1 MSAPPAID
9 TTFRSVASQP
19 NPASDQAFV
28 AGGVA
33 AANELTPAAQM
44 AKLWGSETT
53 AEKYC
58 AGPVATVPGF
68 EALHRMTVQLL
79 SETLGA
85 QSKLLVLGCGGGLEI
100 RSFAQARPGWTFVGV
115 DPFKPMVDLARR
127 TIGPELMQRV
137 ELVQAYIPDAP
148 AGPFDGATC
157 LLTLHM
163 IEDNGAK
170 LQALQAIRSRLRPG
184 APFVMA
190 HLCID
195 KYAPTADALVCRY
208 ARYEGLTE
216 EQIQVR
222 KGFIL
227 KLLQCV
233 SPERDEQ
240 LLREAG
246 FTGIDLFY
254 RGLSWSGWIAYA

>member
-1 MSAPPAID
+1 MS
-9 TTFRSVASQP
+9 SASS
-19 NPASDQAFV
+19 NPANDPAF
-28 AGGVA
+28 A
-33 AANELTPAAQM
+33 AAGTAASLEVTPSAQM

-53 AEKYC
+53 AEKYL

-79 SETLGA
+79 SETLGPE
-85 QSKLLVLGCGGGLEI
+85 SKLLVLGCGGGLEL
-100 RSFAQARPGWTFVGV
+100 RSFAQARPSWSFVGV
-115 DPFKPMVDLARR
+115 DPFKPMLELARR
-127 TIGPELMQRV
+127 TLGEALMPRV
-137 ELVQAYIPDAP
+137 ELVQAYIPESP

-163 IEDNGAK
+163 IEDNGDK
-170 LQALQAIRSRLRPG
+170 LRALQAIRARLRPG

-195 KYAPTADALVCRY
+195 KFAPEADHMVCRY

-216 EQIQVR
+216 DQIQVR

-233 SPERDEQ
+233 APERDEQ